1 MWFIIGHVFVT
12 VSNYP
17 TFIFSPSKLEADSG
31 GVFFKKQT
39 TVTVLQTTSLLCSL
53 SFWRLAVHYCHLM
66 SSKSIT
72 SLHSVFF
79 FFTVRAQLRCFACC
93 TTFDLCVQL
102 GLFGLFFFFSRK
114 NEFKS
119 RERDCGNSFF
129 PPFNWFFLLFFTSA
143 YRSCHIS
150 FTCHVKLSK
159 GQATLM
165 QLSSPSPAITYLS
178 LPRIPLMALQIH
190 FHPQCVACNMLSHCH
205 YNMARDQVWI
215 THVSMGLLLPI
226 GSITV

>member
-129 PPFNWFFLLFFTSA
+129 PPFNWFFYFYSLL
-143 YRSCHIS
+143 RHIGHATFLLRAMS
-150 FTCHVKLSK
+150 NCPKAKLHWCN
-159 GQATLM
+159 
-165 QLSSPSPAITYLS
+165 YL
-178 LPRIPLMALQIH
+178 LPR
-190 FHPQCVACNMLSHCH
+190 
-205 YNMARDQVWI
+205 
-215 THVSMGLLLPI
+215 LP
-226 GSITV
+226 

>member
-72 SLHSVFF
+72 SLHSVFLF
-79 FFTVRAQLRCFACC
+79 FYRPCTVEM
-93 TTFDLCVQL
+93 LCLLHNFWFMCSARFVWPFL
-102 GLFGLFFFFSRK
+102 FFFSRK
-114 NEFKS
+114 NEYKS

-129 PPFNWFFLLFFTSA
+129 PPFNWFFYFYSLL
-143 YRSCHIS
+143 RHIGHATFLLRAMS
-150 FTCHVKLSK
+150 NCPKAKLHWCN
-159 GQATLM
+159 
-165 QLSSPSPAITYLS
+165 YL
-178 LPRIPLMALQIH
+178 LPR
-190 FHPQCVACNMLSHCH
+190 
-205 YNMARDQVWI
+205 
-215 THVSMGLLLPI
+215 LP
-226 GSITV
+226 